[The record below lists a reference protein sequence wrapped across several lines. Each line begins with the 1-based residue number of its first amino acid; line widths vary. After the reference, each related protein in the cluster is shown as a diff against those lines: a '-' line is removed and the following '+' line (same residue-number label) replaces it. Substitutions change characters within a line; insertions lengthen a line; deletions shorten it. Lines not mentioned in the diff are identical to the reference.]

1 MSKPTAGEP
10 AAGSP
15 AHAPAKQRLE
25 AEGLALPTLRGGAP
39 TPMMAQYHA
48 IKAKHPDCLLFYRMG
63 DFFELFFEDAETASA
78 ALGIH
83 LTSRG
88 KHLGED
94 IPMCGVP
101 VVRAEDYLQ
110 KLIAK
115 GFRVAVCEQLEDPAQ
130 AKKRGAKAVVERG
143 VVRLVT
149 PGTITEDSLL
159 DGRSNNFLTSLHLE
173 DKAGV
178 CALASL
184 DLSTG
189 DFLVS
194 SAEAGALAG
203 ELARLDPRE
212 ILLSENAAH
221 VADAFPAG
229 ATTTRLPKTYFTA
242 GAGEAAMKAAFGVAH
257 LDGFGSFSESEL
269 AAVGALLKY
278 VEITQVGGLPAIK
291 PPKRETAA
299 DTMAIDAA
307 TRANLELFAGR
318 SGDKGTSLFSAIDRT
333 VTAAGAREL
342 ARRLAAP
349 LTDPSAIARRLD
361 AVSFWLERPR
371 LRHALRGHLKTAP
384 DADRAV
390 SRLKLGRGGP
400 RDLGLVRDM
409 LGAAAAI
416 RAELEPLRSDF
427 AGLEDIAFAA
437 DDLVRA
443 PDDLLES
450 LKAALADNLPLQA
463 RDGGFIRRGFSAELD
478 EALRLSRDG
487 RQVMAELQARYAAE
501 TGIKS
506 LKVKHNNVLGYFIE
520 VPAAAARPLAL
531 PPFDALFRHR
541 QTLAGAVRFT
551 TTELS
556 ETEAR
561 MALASERALAIELEI
576 FDDKRRQVLDA
587 ERDLSAAADALA
599 RLDCQCALAELAEA
613 EAYVRPLVDA
623 SLAFEVEG
631 GRHPVVEQAL
641 RRENG
646 ARFIGNDCK
655 LGEARL
661 WLVTGPN
668 MAGKSTF
675 LRQNALIAILAQMG
689 SFVPA
694 KAARIGVIDRLFS
707 RVGASDD
714 LARGRSTFMV
724 EMVETAAILNQ
735 AGERSFVILDEIG
748 RGTATFDGLSIAWAC
763 AEHLSGVNRCR
774 ALFATHYHELTALA
788 GRLPGIANATMAVKE
803 WRDGIVFLHEV
814 RMGAADR
821 SYGIQVAKLAGLP
834 QSVIAR
840 ARAILA
846 ELERGNAVQGGFA
859 EDLPLFASLRA
870 SEPEPPPRAGPDAL
884 EAALAEI
891 DPDGLTPREALEALY
906 RLKSLLGGG

>member
-1 MSKPTAGEP
+1 LSKPTAGDP

-15 AHAPAKQRLE
+15 AHAPTKHRLE
-25 AEGLALPTLRGGAP
+25 AEGLASPTLKSGAP

-48 IKAKHPDCLLFYRMG
+48 IKAKHPDCLLFFRMG
-63 DFFELFFEDAETASA
+63 DFFELFFEDAEKASA

-83 LTSRG
+83 LTCRG

-149 PGTITEDSLL
+149 PGTITEDALL
-159 DGRSNNFLTSLHLE
+159 DGRSNNFLTALHAD

-189 DFLVS
+189 DFLIGSV
-194 SAEAGALAG
+194 ERDRLQG
-203 ELARLDPRE
+203 ELARLSPRE
-212 ILLSENAAH
+212 ILI
-221 VADAFPAG
+221 ADARAG
-229 ATTTRLPKTYFTA
+229 GLDQVRNGAAVTALPQAYFSA
-242 GAGEAAMKAAFGVAH
+242 SAGEAAMKAAFGVLQ
-257 LDGFGSFSESEL
+257 LDGLGAFDAIEL
-269 AAVGALLKY
+269 AAIGALLTY
-278 VEITQVGGLPAIK
+278 VEITQVGKLPAIK
-291 PPKRETAA
+291 PPRREAA
-299 DTMAIDAA
+299 AAVMAIDAA

-318 SGDKGTSLFSAIDRT
+318 SGDRGTSLFAAIDRT

-427 AGLEDIAFAA
+427 AGLNDIASAA
-437 DDLVRA
+437 DDLARA
-443 PDDLLES
+443 PGDLLES
-450 LKAALADNLPLQA
+450 LKAALADDLPLQA

-478 EALRLSRDG
+478 ECLRLARDG

-506 LKVKHNNVLGYFIE
+506 LKVKHNSVLGYFIE
-520 VPAAAARPLAL
+520 VPAAARPLSL
-531 PPFDALFRHR
+531 PPFEALFRHR
-541 QTLAGAVRFT
+541 QTLAGAMRFT
-551 TTELS
+551 TPDLS

-561 MALASERALAIELEI
+561 MALAGERALAIEHAI
-576 FDDKRRQVLDA
+576 FEDLRGRIIAA
-587 ERDLSAAADALA
+587 ERLLAAAAGALA
-599 RLDCQCALAELAEA
+599 RLDCQSALAELAEA

-641 RRENG
+641 RRESG
-646 ARFIGNDCK
+646 ARFIGNDCR

-694 KAARIGVIDRLFS
+694 NAARIGVIDRLFS

-735 AGERSFVILDEIG
+735 ASERSFVILDEIG

-774 ALFATHYHELTALA
+774 ALFATHYHELTTLA

-846 ELERGNAVQGGFA
+846 ELERGHAVPSGFA
-859 EDLPLFASLRA
+859 DDLPLFASLRA
-870 SEPEPPPRAGPDAL
+870 SEPEPPQAGPSAL
-884 EAALAEI
+884 GAALAEI